1 MHLLYL
7 TYGFNVVPFGLK
19 DQLEIT
25 ILGLEEN
32 QLGFLFYILTVRRK
46 SIGGRWIDCEKTAI

>member
-32 QLGFLFYILTVRRK
+32 QLGFFFFMTACK
-46 SIGGRWIDCEKTAI
+46 KGGRWTDCEKTAF

>member
-32 QLGFLFYILTVRRK
+32 QLGFLFFILTVYNKR
-46 SIGGRWIDCEKTAI
+46 GRWVDCEKTAI